1 MSTGLLLIVI
11 VVGAYL
17 AAHFASEWMA
27 RRFLIVSGAEYLL
40 LGVLLGPSVSGVIQV
55 STVGGFAPFLTLAF
69 GWVGA
74 LIGSQFYVRD
84 LIRVPT
90 DHFRVA
96 TTGALLVLLVVT
108 GVMGVALSWW
118 LDAGWEEVVVP
129 ALVMGAV
136 AVSSAPTAIAVA
148 SRRLQAR
155 GFLVRQLQVSP
166 AVDAVVAVTAFG
178 ILLAVTHP
186 SLPGG
191 ARTPT
196 PTEWVV
202 ITLAIGVVSGWLF
215 HLFVAGERK
224 TDRLFVALSGALILS
239 SGAAAYLRLSPLLPA
254 LLVGLVLVNTSAARD
269 EIRDVLA
276 RLERPLYFV
285 LLIFA
290 GAAWQPEGA
299 EWVPIAV
306 LFLVARGFAKVG
318 GAVLA
323 ARLHGQL
330 AALGGRWGWGLLG
343 HGGLAVAVA
352 LNYRM
357 FDASVGADLVFT
369 ATLVSVL
376 VTDLLSARLVQAL
389 VRAGPTPPTDPSAA
403 QRAAEARPPRE
414 TPAAH
419 SGDGR
424 A

>member
-1 MSTGLLLIVI
+1 MSAGLLLIVI

-40 LGVLLGPSVSGVIQV
+40 LGVLLGPSVSGIIQA
-55 STVGGFAPFLTLAF
+55 STVDGFAPFLTLAL

-74 LIGSQFYVRD
+74 LIGAQFYVRD

-96 TTGALLVLLVVT
+96 TTEALLVLVVVA
-108 GVMGVALSWW
+108 GVMGTAFSLW
-118 LDAGWEEVVVP
+118 LDTAWEEVVVP
-129 ALVMGAV
+129 AIVLGAV
-136 AVSSAPTAIAVA
+136 AVTSAPTAIAMA

-166 AVDAVVAVTAFG
+166 AMEAVVAVTAFG
-178 ILLAVTHP
+178 VLLAVTHP
-186 SLPGG
+186 GPPGEV
-191 ARTPT
+191 RPPT

-202 ITLAIGVVSGWLF
+202 ITVAIGLAGGWLF

-224 TDRLFVALSGALILS
+224 TDRLFIALSGALILS

-254 LLVGLVLVNTSAARD
+254 LLVGLVLVNTSGARD

-290 GAAWQPEGA
+290 GAAWQPAGA
-299 EWVPIAV
+299 GWVSVAV
-306 LFLVARGFAKVG
+306 LFVATRALAKVG
-318 GAVLA
+318 GASLA

-330 AALGGRWGWGLLG
+330 HALGVRWGLGLFG
-343 HGGLAVAVA
+343 HGGLAVAIA
-352 LNYRM
+352 LNYRL
-357 FDASVGADLVFT
+357 FHASAVADLVFT

-376 VTDLLSARLVQAL
+376 LTDVLSARLVQTL
-389 VRAGPTPPTDPSAA
+389 VRAEHAEGPA
-403 QRAAEARPPRE
+403 
-414 TPAAH
+414 
-419 SGDGR
+419 
-424 A
+424 